1 MPIEIHENHA
11 PVELVLRGELTLE
24 DADTLISAADM
35 MRRRSSR
42 PGIVVDAT
50 RATPTTVMWSQS
62 RRDAM
67 REALSAVG
75 CIAIVATEPSTVH
88 AAKVAL
94 DPLGSEVVWRV
105 FGDLESARIWVFS
118 VERLAQS
125 VWTSQGESSF
135 VEHRITRLAYLLQNP
150 PARAR
155 EKDELKRERA

>member
-1 MPIEIHENHA
+1 MPIEIHESHA
-11 PVELVLRGELTLE
+11 PVELILRGELTVE
-24 DADTLISAADM
+24 DVDALVAGADKL
-35 MRRRSSR
+35 RRRPSR

-50 RATPTTVMWSQS
+50 RATPTSVMWSQS

-67 REALSAVG
+67 REALQAVG
-75 CIAIVATEPSTVH
+75 CIAIVATEAATVH

-125 VWTSQGESSF
+125 VWSTQTEPSF
-135 VEHRITRLAYLLQNP
+135 VEHRVTRLSYIIQNP
-150 PARAR
+150 PLRGR
-155 EKDELKRERA
+155 EKEELKRERG